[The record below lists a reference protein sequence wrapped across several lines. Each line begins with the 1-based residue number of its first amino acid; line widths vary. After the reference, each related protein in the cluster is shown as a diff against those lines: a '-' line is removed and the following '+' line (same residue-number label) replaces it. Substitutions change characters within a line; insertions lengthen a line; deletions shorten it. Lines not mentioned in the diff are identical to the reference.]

1 MVIVLVKVQ
10 QNGKLRGAT
19 YGAGT
24 FECVGQVLEVVGM
37 AGGIFVPCRNVVNTR
52 GKAEAAG
59 DKRAALAPGRITMIG
74 RP

>member
-37 AGGIFVPCRNVVNTR
+37 AGGILVPCRNVVTTR
-52 GKAEAAG
+52 ESRGG
-59 DKRAALAPGRITMIG
+59 GHKRAALAPGRITMMG